1 VNSGLKW
8 LRSIQRDNGSWS
20 FVDIG
25 DADQPGRLSTTDMG
39 ATALALLCFL
49 GAGHTHQLE
58 GEYQP
63 VVRSGLDF
71 LLNGAEL
78 SHAGADL
85 RGDFQATSG
94 MYVQG
99 LAAIC
104 LCEASAMCPDDGR
117 LKDYA
122 EAAVKFIERAQHR
135 GGGGWRYSPGDA
147 GDTSVAGWQ
156 IMALHSAR
164 AGGIKVNYDTIKDAR
179 GFLNSVDHESGSQ
192 YAYMPRQPPRNSMTA
207 VGLLCRMYLGWKRDH
222 PGLSAGVAHLARV
235 GPSRDDMYYN
245 YYATQVLRHCGGDE
259 WNRWN
264 LKMREQLVETQV
276 NEGPAAGSWDVTD
289 PHGYAGGRLYQTAL
303 SILTL
308 EVYYRYLPVY
318 REIRANG
325 DENSSR

>member
-1 VNSGLKW
+1 MKAVMTMFLNAKRLLTGFLV
-8 LRSIQRDNGSWS
+8 LVLAGSS
-20 FVDIG
+20 E
-25 DADQPGRLSTTDMG
+25 
-39 ATALALLCFL
+39 ALA
-49 GAGHTHQLE
+49 
-58 GEYQP
+58 
-63 VVRSGLDF
+63 D
-71 LLNGAEL
+71 
-78 SHAGADL
+78 
-85 RGDFQATSG
+85 
-94 MYVQG
+94 
-99 LAAIC
+99 
-104 LCEASAMCPDDGR
+104 
-117 LKDYA
+117 K
-122 EAAVKFIERAQHR
+122 R

-164 AGGIKVNYDTIKDAR
+164 AGGIKASYDTIKDAR
-179 GFLNSVDHESGSQ
+179 DFLNSVDHESGSQ
-192 YAYMPRQPPRNSMTA
+192 YAYMPGQPPRNSMSA

-245 YYATQVLRHCGGDE
+245 YYATQVLRHWGGDE